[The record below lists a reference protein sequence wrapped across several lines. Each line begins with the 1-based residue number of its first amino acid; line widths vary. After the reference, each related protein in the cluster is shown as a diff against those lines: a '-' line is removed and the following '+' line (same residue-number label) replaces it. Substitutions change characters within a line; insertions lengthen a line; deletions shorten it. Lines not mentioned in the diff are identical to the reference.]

1 MLLIHGARAVLR
13 GAQAKSD
20 PDRFRI
26 WALDVQRRR
35 GHNKAAVAVA
45 NKMARIVWAVWTTG
59 EPFRSSQPV
68 DRLSA

>member
-13 GAQAKSD
+13 GAQPKSG
-20 PDRFRI
+20 PDRFCR

-45 NKMARIVWAVWTTG
+45 NKMARIVWAVWKFG
-59 EPFRSSQPV
+59 KPFESRSQ
-68 DRLSA
+68 AIA